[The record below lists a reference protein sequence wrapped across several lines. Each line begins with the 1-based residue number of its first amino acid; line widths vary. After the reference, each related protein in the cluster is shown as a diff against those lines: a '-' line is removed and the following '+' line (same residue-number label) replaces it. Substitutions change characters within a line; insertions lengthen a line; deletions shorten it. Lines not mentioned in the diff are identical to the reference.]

1 MVTASSVHMPVGELF
16 LGGGAY
22 RGDLDLEVEVLAG
35 ERVITI
41 ERHHVATYLG
51 NGDGTRALR
60 RLRLESHAD
69 AYLADAFERAPRYT
83 LSGSDAKSVQILRTE
98 PKAPHDRLGE
108 VVVDASTDPP
118 PSVVEIEQKMC
129 QAAAKMGANAVVIV
143 LDRVQPVAAYVTG
156 PYWGRSIESV
166 SGRKVIGIAI
176 RFRQ

>member
-1 MVTASSVHMPVGELF
+1 MGGYSNVTGKFDAEARRGVPTAPKWDQGRIAE
-16 LGGGAY
+16 
-22 RGDLDLEVEVLAG
+22 RGDRWDG
-35 ERVITI
+35 GRRTVIPT
-41 ERHHVATYLG
+41 L
-51 NGDGTRALR
+51 RALR
-60 RLRLESHAD
+60 LVVLTLSTTA
-69 AYLADAFERAPRYT
+69 LAACATVDVQSTEYVGAPRYQPT
-83 LSGSDAKSVQILRTE
+83 DAKSVQILRTE

>member
-1 MVTASSVHMPVGELF
+1 MLTLSA
-16 LGGGAY
+16 GA
-22 RGDLDLEVEVLAG
+22 LAACATVDVQST
-35 ERVITI
+35 EY
-41 ERHHVATYLG
+41 VA
-51 NGDGTRALR
+51 
-60 RLRLESHAD
+60 
-69 AYLADAFERAPRYT
+69 APRYQPT
-83 LSGSDAKSVQILRTE
+83 DTKSVQILRAE

-108 VVVDASTDPP
+108 VMVDASTDPP
-118 PSVVEIEQKMC
+118 PPVVEIEQKLC

>member
-1 MVTASSVHMPVGELF
+1 LALKR
-16 LGGGAY
+16 GGLSRTVPPWDQGRIAE
-22 RGDLDLEVEVLAG
+22 RGDRWDRG
-35 ERVITI
+35 RRTVIPMP
-41 ERHHVATYLG
+41 
-51 NGDGTRALR
+51 RALR
-60 RLRLESHAD
+60 LVVLTLSVAALSACASVDVQSTEYVA
-69 AYLADAFERAPRYT
+69 APRYQPT
-83 LSGSDAKSVQILRTE
+83 DAKSVQILRTE
-98 PKAPHDRLGE
+98 PKVPHDRLGE

-118 PSVVEIEQKMC
+118 PPVVEIEQKLC